1 MRSAA
6 VGIAAV
12 CAVAATLLPGPDAP
26 ASAAP
31 PPPDL
36 SILTHNVAMLPTIL
50 GGKAN
55 GTRADLFAEADHLRG
70 HDVVVLEEA
79 FDNEPS
85 DTLKSRLA
93 SRYPH
98 QTPVLG
104 RSRSGW
110 DETLGSYSA
119 LTPEDGGVTVLSRW
133 PITHRV
139 QYVYADGCGAD
150 WFANKGFVY
159 ARLDVDGRPV
169 HVVGTHVQAEDP
181 ACFGSG
187 AAVRAEQFAELDG
200 FLDGLAIPADEPIVI
215 AGDLNV
221 VKDSPE
227 YATML
232 TALDAAAPAFA
243 GHPYSWDPETNPLA
257 SSGGREQLDYVLF
270 RRGHQQPRG
279 WTNTTLTPTSPP
291 WSSGGTTYT
300 DYSDHYPVL
309 GGTS

>member
-1 MRSAA
+1 MRTTA

-12 CAVAATLLPGPDAP
+12 CAVAAALLPGPA
-26 ASAAP
+26 ASATP

-55 GTRADLFAEADHLRG
+55 GTRAHLFAEADHLRG

-79 FDNEPS
+79 FDNGPS

-93 SRYPH
+93 SQYPH

-110 DETLGSYSA
+110 DETLGSYSS
-119 LTPEDGGVTVLSRW
+119 LTPEDGGVTILSRW

-159 ARLDVDGRPV
+159 ARLDVAGRPV
-169 HVVGTHVQAEDP
+169 HVVGTHVQAEDS
-181 ACFGSG
+181 ACFGNG
-187 AAVRAEQFAELDG
+187 AEVRAAQFAELDG
-200 FLDGLAIPADEPIVI
+200 FLGGLAIPADEPIVI
-215 AGDLNV
+215 TGDLNV
-221 VKDSPE
+221 VKESPE

-232 TALDAAAPAFA
+232 TALDATAPAFA

-270 RRGHQQPRG
+270 RRGHPQPRG
-279 WTNTTLTPTSPP
+279 WTNTTLTPMSPP
-291 WSSGGTTYT
+291 WAHNGTTYT

>member
-6 VGIAAV
+6 VGIAAA
-12 CAVAATLLPGPDAP
+12 CAVAATMLPGPA

-119 LTPEDGGVTVLSRW
+119 LTPEDGGVTILSRW

-150 WFANKGFVY
+150 WFSNKGFVY
-159 ARLDVDGRPV
+159 ARIDVDGRPV

-181 ACFGSG
+181 ACFGGG
-187 AAVRAEQFAELDG
+187 ADVRAEQFAELDG

-232 TALDAAAPAFA
+232 TALDATTPAFA

-270 RRGHQQPRG
+270 RRGHPQPRG
-279 WTNTTLTPTSPP
+279 WTNTTLMPTSPP
-291 WSSGGTTYT
+291 WTHSGTTYT

-309 GGTS
+309 GGTP

>member
-6 VGIAAV
+6 VGVAAV
-12 CAVAATLLPGPDAP
+12 CAVATTLLPGPA

-79 FDNEPS
+79 FDNGPA

-93 SRYPH
+93 SQYPH

-110 DETLGSYSA
+110 DETLGSYSS
-119 LTPEDGGVTVLSRW
+119 LSPEDGGVTILSRW

-150 WFANKGFVY
+150 WFSNKGFVY

-181 ACFGSG
+181 ACFGGG
-187 AAVRAEQFAELDG
+187 ASVRAEQFAELDG
-200 FLDGLAIPADEPIVI
+200 FLDGLAIPAEEPIVI
-215 AGDLNV
+215 TGDLNV
-221 VKDSPE
+221 VKESPE

-232 TALDAAAPAFA
+232 AALDATAPSFA

-309 GGTS
+309 GGTP

>member
-1 MRSAA
+1 MRAAA
-6 VGIAAV
+6 VGIAAM
-12 CAVAATLLPGPDAP
+12 CTVAATLLPGPA

-36 SILTHNVAMLPTIL
+36 SVLTHNVAMLPAIL

-55 GTRADLFAEADHLRG
+55 TTRAGLFAEADHLHG

-79 FDNEPS
+79 FDNAPS

-93 SRYPH
+93 SQYPH

-133 PITHRV
+133 PITHRA

-187 AAVRAEQFAELDG
+187 ADVRAEQFAELDG
-200 FLDGLAIPADEPIVI
+200 FLDGLAIPPDEPVVI
-215 AGDLNV
+215 TGDLNV
-221 VKDSPE
+221 VKESPE

-232 TALDAAAPAFA
+232 AALDATSPSFA

-270 RRGHQQPRG
+270 RRGHPQPRG

-291 WSSGGTTYT
+291 WTSGGTTYT